1 VDFQLLQI
9 RLLAEIRT
17 RIRNGEMTE
26 RSLARI
32 TGISQPHIHNVLK
45 GARALSVGRCDRIL
59 ERLRINLADLI
70 SAGESRSCG
79 CRTVPLLDGLIGPG
93 HAYPTAAGAAR
104 YVFPASIVEPLGDPV
119 AARLAPDPHSPP
131 TFEDGGMLLL
141 DRAVERH
148 FGSDSDA
155 YFTLDL
161 SGTSTIGLVRPGR
174 RLFLWGCTSGWE
186 SALLPDR
193 SPLEVIRGRVRL
205 LVRQV

>member
-9 RLLAEIRT
+9 RLLAEIRA

-45 GARALSVGRCDRIL
+45 GARTLSVGRCDRIL

-70 SAGESRSCG
+70 PACEGGSCG
-79 CRTVPLLDGLIGPG
+79 CRTVQLLDGYIGPG
-93 HAYPTAAGAAR
+93 HVYPRAADGTR
-104 YVFPASIVEPLGDPV
+104 YAFPASAVAALGDPV
-119 AARLAPDPHSPP
+119 AARLAPDPHGPP
-131 TFEDGGMLLL
+131 AFEDGGTILL
-141 DRAVERH
+141 DRAVERY
-148 FGSDSDA
+148 FESDCDG

-174 RLFLWGCTSGWE
+174 RLFLWDCTTGWE

-193 SPLEVIRGRVRL
+193 NPLEVIRGRVSL

>member
-1 VDFQLLQI
+1 MSFELLQI

-32 TGISQPHIHNVLK
+32 ASISQPHIHNVLK
-45 GARALSVGRCDRIL
+45 GTRTLSISGCDRIL

-70 SAGESRSCG
+70 PAGEGGSCG
-79 CRTVPLLDGLIGPG
+79 CRTVQLLDGFIGSG
-93 HAYPTAAGAAR
+93 HTYPTAGGVR
-104 YVFPASIVEPLGDPV
+104 YAFPVSEVTALGDPV

-131 TFEDGGMLLL
+131 GFENGGIVLL

-148 FGSDSDA
+148 FESDSDG

-161 SGTSTIGLVRPGR
+161 GGTSTIGLVRPGG

-186 SALLPDR
+186 SVPRADR
-193 SPLEVIRGRVRL
+193 GPPEMIRGKVSL
-205 LVRQV
+205 LLRQV